1 MRDGHGGGRRQLDGT
16 SKCLLISLFFKKIKS
31 GNYKHIKKNVCTVK
45 EKISF
50 LLLGLN
56 VLHDFFFHFCHFHF
70 GLAKKS

>member
-1 MRDGHGGGRRQLDGT
+1 MVEAGG
-16 SKCLLISLFFKKIKS
+16 SSMVPVSASYKPFFKKKIKS

-56 VLHDFFFHFCHFHF
+56 VLHDFFFFIFVISTSVW
-70 GLAKKS
+70 LKKS